1 MSECINDPRAIS
13 ALADDRESGVAF
25 SRTLDVELAYNGA
38 PFSGFAR
45 QKDVRATVQENLEVA
60 LEVLL
65 KRPVETTCAGRT
77 DAGVH
82 ARCQHVSFD
91 VREEEFAALDLERM
105 RISLNALTDR
115 AISVRSVCERAF
127 GWSARF
133 DARSR
138 EYRYFICTQTAPP
151 IFLEGFS
158 WHLPEAL
165 DIGAMHR
172 ASRCLIGEHDF
183 KSFCKAASATGK
195 PTCRNVSAIEFSQER
210 IMGEEALV
218 ITVAGNAFLH
228 SMVRT
233 LVGSLVA
240 VGQHKQP
247 EEWIAQALAA
257 CDRAAAGQ
265 TAPAQGLV
273 LWDVVY

>member
-1 MSECINDPRAIS
+1 MT
-13 ALADDRESGVAF
+13 
-25 SRTLDVELAYNGA
+25 RTLDIELAYNGA

-45 QKDVRATVQENLEVA
+45 QKDVRTTVQENLEVA

-65 KRPVETTCAGRT
+65 KRVVETTCAGRT

-91 VREEEFAALDLERM
+91 VTEEEFAGVDLSRM
-105 RISLNALTDR
+105 RVSLNALTHR
-115 AISVRSVCERAF
+115 AISIRSVDERPS

-133 DARSR
+133 DAQAR
-138 EYRYFICTQTAPP
+138 EYRYFICAEAAPP
-151 IFLEGFS
+151 IFLDGFS

-165 DIGAMHR
+165 DVDAMYR

-183 KSFCKAASATGK
+183 KSFCKAASAVDK
-195 PTCRNVSAIEFSQER
+195 PTCRNVSAIEFAYETV
-210 IMGEEALV
+210 MGEQALV
-218 ITVAGNAFLH
+218 ITVCGNAFLH

-240 VGQHKQP
+240 VGQGKQP
-247 EEWIAQALAA
+247 ESWIAEALAA

-273 LWDVVY
+273 LWNVTY

>member
-1 MSECINDPRAIS
+1 MTGERGD
-13 ALADDRESGVAF
+13 AF
-25 SRTLDVELAYNGA
+25 TRTLDIELAYNGE

-45 QKDVRATVQENLEVA
+45 QKDVHETVQENLEVA
-60 LEVLL
+60 LEVLF
-65 KRPVETTCAGRT
+65 KRVVETTCAGRT

-91 VREEEFAALDLERM
+91 VTEEEFGSIDLSRM

-115 AISVRSVCERAF
+115 AISVKSLSGREY

-133 DARSR
+133 DAVSR
-138 EYRYFICTQTAPP
+138 EYRYFICTQTFPP
-151 IFLEGFS
+151 IFLDGFS
-158 WHLPEAL
+158 WHLPEPL
-165 DIGAMHR
+165 DVDAMYR
-172 ASRCLIGEHDF
+172 SSRCLIGEHDF
-183 KSFCKAASATGK
+183 KSFCKAASAVDK
-195 PTCRNVSAIEFSQER
+195 PTCRNVSAIEFAHEC
-210 IMGEEALV
+210 IMGEDALV
-218 ITVAGNAFLH
+218 ITVCGNAFLH

-233 LVGSLVA
+233 MVGSLVA

-247 EEWIAQALAA
+247 EEWIGEALAA

-273 LWDVVY
+273 LWSVTY

>member
-1 MSECINDPRAIS
+1 MTVE
-13 ALADDRESGVAF
+13 AF
-25 SRTLDVELAYNGA
+25 AHTLDIELAYNGA

-45 QKDVRATVQENLEVA
+45 QKDVHETVQEDLEVA

-65 KRPVETTCAGRT
+65 KRAVETTCAGRT

-91 VREEEFAALDLERM
+91 VTEGEFCSLDLARM

-115 AISVRSVCERAF
+115 AISVRSVCERPF

-133 DARSR
+133 DANAR
-138 EYRYFICTQTAPP
+138 EYRYFICTQAAPP

-165 DIGAMHR
+165 DVDAMRR

-183 KSFCKAASATGK
+183 KSFCKAASAEGK
-195 PTCRNVSAIEFSQER
+195 PTCRNVSAIEFAHEP
-210 IMGEEALV
+210 IMGEDALV
-218 ITVAGNAFLH
+218 ITVTGNAFLH

-240 VGQHKQP
+240 VGQRKQS

-273 LWDVVY
+273 LWSVTY

>member
-1 MSECINDPRAIS
+1 MTEPADS
-13 ALADDRESGVAF
+13 AMG
-25 SRTLDVELAYNGA
+25 RTLSVELAYNGA

-45 QKDVRATVQENLEVA
+45 QRDVHATVQEQLEHA
-60 LEVLL
+60 LEILL

-82 ARCQHVSFD
+82 ARCQHISFD
-91 VREEEFAALDLERM
+91 VAEAEFAALDLARM
-105 RISLNALTDR
+105 RVSLNALTDR
-115 AISVRSVCERAF
+115 AISIRNVRERAH

-133 DARSR
+133 NAVSR
-138 EYRYFICTQTAPP
+138 EYRYFICTEPAPP
-151 IFLEGFS
+151 IFLDGFS
-158 WHLPEAL
+158 WHIPEPL
-165 DIGAMHR
+165 DVEAMHR

-183 KSFCKAASATGK
+183 KSFCKAASAVDK
-195 PTCRNVSAIEFSQER
+195 PTCRNVSAIEFSAER
-210 IMGEEALV
+210 VMGEQALV
-218 ITVAGNAFLH
+218 ITVIGNAFLH

-240 VGQHKQP
+240 VGQHRQP

-265 TAPAQGLV
+265 TAPASGLV
-273 LWDVVY
+273 LWNVVYDDEGPGQ

>member
-1 MSECINDPRAIS
+1 MTCANADD
-13 ALADDRESGVAF
+13 LADSEAF
-25 SRTLDVELAYNGA
+25 SRTLDIELAYNGA

-45 QKDVRATVQENLEVA
+45 QKDVRSTVQENLEVA

-91 VREEEFAALDLERM
+91 VTEDEFAGLDLARM
-105 RISLNALTDR
+105 RVSLNALTDR
-115 AISVRSVCERAF
+115 AISVRSVCERTF

-133 DARSR
+133 DATSR
-138 EYRYFICTQTAPP
+138 EYRYFICTQAAPP

-165 DIGAMHR
+165 DVEAMRR

-183 KSFCKAASATGK
+183 KSFCKAASAVDK
-195 PTCRNVSAIEFSQER
+195 PTCRNVSVIDFAFEH

-247 EEWIAQALAA
+247 EEWIGQALAA

-273 LWDVVY
+273 LWSVVY